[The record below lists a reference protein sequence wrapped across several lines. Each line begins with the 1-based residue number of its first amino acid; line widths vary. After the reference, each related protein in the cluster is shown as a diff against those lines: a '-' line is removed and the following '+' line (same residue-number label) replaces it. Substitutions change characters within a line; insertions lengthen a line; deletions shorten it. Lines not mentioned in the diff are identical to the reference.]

1 MYPSEFEAAETG
13 FTRVDAPLFLGLPP
27 LLGVILV
34 LTLLLVAVA
43 MFLLGRWQATR
54 AGGAD
59 ADRAPEEI
67 YALIRLYATE
77 ARAAGS
83 HELRHKAEV
92 LARKIDDCLGPVTVV
107 GRDLG
112 ALTRA
117 LKAAGEGRVDA
128 PAKPVAA
135 EVKPTPTACGCTPG
149 KPCACAAPPVS
160 INQIYIG
167 GQAIPPASPTPAPIH
182 PAGDPKPAEPPAPPP
197 VKIDMTHQQQIDAL
211 DRAVRAFHDHWL
223 NRDARIAELK
233 AAQAALNRR
242 PSVRDLRGSHAS
254 HGGAARH

>member
-1 MYPSEFEAAETG
+1 MYPSEFDAGDAG
-13 FTRVDAPLFLGLPP
+13 FVQVDAPLFLGLPP
-27 LLGVILV
+27 LLGVILF

-43 MFLLGRWQATR
+43 MYLLGRWQATR
-54 AGGAD
+54 SGGTD

-67 YALIRLYATE
+67 YAVIRPYATE

-83 HELRHKAEV
+83 HELRHKAEI
-92 LARKIDDCLGPVTVV
+92 LARKIDDHLGPVVVV

-112 ALTRA
+112 ALAKA
-117 LKAAGEGRVDA
+117 LKAAGDGRADA
-128 PAKPVAA
+128 PAKPAA
-135 EVKPTPTACGCTPG
+135 PETRPGPSACNCTPD

-167 GQAIPPASPTPAPIH
+167 GPAPVAAAPEPD
-182 PAGDPKPAEPPAPPP
+182 PAGTRPVEPPAPSPP
-197 VKIDMTHQQQIDAL
+197 VKIDMTHQQQVDAL

-242 PSVRDLRGSHAS
+242 PPSRHLRGSHAS
-254 HGGAARH
+254 HGSAARH